1 MNKGILAV
9 TDDDLAKAAERI
21 RATGYPQADDFAAHN
36 ILQPPSGKE
45 MLEAFGKAELA

>member
-1 MNKGILAV
+1 MNKGILGV

-36 ILQPPSGKE
+36 ILQPPSEEE